1 VEYVRGRIFYGWHIV
16 AVCFAVNFVVFGI
29 SVNTFT
35 VYVKPIES
43 ELGWSR
49 GEISLA
55 MTLGALAMGMAAP
68 LIGRLID
75 WLGARSVMAAGV
87 GMVGV
92 GSILLSRS
100 ESLSHFY
107 AVYAAAG
114 VGQGAATIIPISLVI
129 TNWFSA
135 KRGKAL
141 GIVMTGTGLSAM
153 VMVPVTTW
161 IVVTWGWRTSYLIM
175 GYVMLL
181 VVPLILLFIRTR
193 PSDVGLLPDG
203 GKVRNEAPAVV
214 DGLTAPEAFKT
225 PAFWLIGCM
234 MLLGG
239 LVAMGIGVHLM
250 PYLTDIGYAEATA
263 SLIISIIAGLTVVG
277 KLGMGFIA
285 DRWGIRG
292 AVALTFGIIV
302 IGILLLM
309 GAKDFP
315 VACIFAVV
323 YGFAIGAPLIINPAL
338 TAECMGLKHFGTL
351 FGTLTLLSTTG
362 VAVGSVLSGAIYDSM
377 KTYIPAFR
385 LFIALAVI
393 AGICGVMARE
403 PRVAQTRA

>member
-1 VEYVRGRIFYGWHIV
+1 
-16 AVCFAVNFVVFGI
+16 
-29 SVNTFT
+29 
-35 VYVKPIES
+35 
-43 ELGWSR
+43 
-49 GEISLA
+49 
-55 MTLGALAMGMAAP
+55 
-68 LIGRLID
+68 
-75 WLGARSVMAAGV
+75 MAAGV
-87 GMVGV
+87 GVVGV

-193 PSDVGLLPDG
+193 PSDMGLRPDG
-203 GKVRNEAPAVV
+203 GEGRNEAPAVV

-250 PYLTDIGYAEATA
+250 PYLTDIGHADATA

-285 DRWGIRG
+285 DRWGIRR
-292 AVALTFGIIV
+292 AIALAFSIIV
-302 IGILLLM
+302 IGILLLI
-309 GAKDFP
+309 GAKTFP

-338 TAECMGLKHFGTL
+338 TAQCMGLRHFGTL
-351 FGTLTLLSTTG
+351 FGILTLLSAIG
-362 VAVGSVLSGAIYDSM
+362 VAVGPVLSGVIYDSM
-377 KTYIPAFR
+377 KTYIPAFV

-393 AGICGVMARE
+393 SGICGVMAPGARS
-403 PRVAQTRA
+403 QGG

>member
-1 VEYVRGRIFYGWHIV
+1 
-16 AVCFAVNFVVFGI
+16 
-29 SVNTFT
+29 
-35 VYVKPIES
+35 
-43 ELGWSR
+43 
-49 GEISLA
+49 
-55 MTLGALAMGMAAP
+55 M
-68 LIGRLID
+68 
-75 WLGARSVMAAGV
+75 AGV
-87 GMVGV
+87 GVVGA

-114 VGQGAATIIPISLVI
+114 VGQGAATIIPISMVI

-193 PSDVGLLPDG
+193 PSDMGLLPDG
-203 GKVRNEAPAVV
+203 GQVRNEAPAVV
-214 DGLTAPEAFKT
+214 DGLTVAEAFKA

-239 LVAMGIGVHLM
+239 LVAGGTGVHLM
-250 PYLTDIGYAEATA
+250 PYLTDIGHAEATA
-263 SLIISIIAGLTVVG
+263 SLIISISSGLTVVG

-292 AVALTFGIIV
+292 AVALTFSIIV
-302 IGILLLM
+302 IGMLLLM
-309 GAKDFP
+309 GAKAFP

-338 TAECMGLKHFGTL
+338 TAECIGLKHFGAV
-351 FGTLTLLSTTG
+351 FGILTLLNTAG
-362 VAVGSVLSGAIYDSM
+362 FAAGAVLSGIIYDSS
-377 KTYIPAFR
+377 KTYIPAFV
-385 LFIALAVI
+385 LFTALAVI
-393 AGICGVMARE
+393 SGICGVMARG